1 MFEPETW
8 KVYSLHFFSRG
19 LRLALQKAPFAE
31 GKQNQLPG
39 KKMAYAVL
47 RIAKL
52 RSQSSVSGAVAH
64 NHRQR
69 PVPNADPSR
78 NNIELVPAPTRPVAE
93 IIKERTGK
101 EPRSNGVLA
110 SEVVI
115 SASPEYFRPGNQGAG
130 EWDEDRLQQWR
141 EVMEPWIERQF
152 PHAASVVLHLDEET
166 PHYQIIDLPLV
177 DDGNGGLKQSHKA
190 KYGGTS
196 RRDIGRWQDYVA
208 EAMRPLGIERGIF
221 KSTARHTPQGQYHND
236 TAEEPSIPSVSKP
249 PRFATDRR
257 RHEWAVDERKRIKGI
272 IGPAIT
278 DLADSAKGRRLA
290 MRRAREADRQM
301 EAKEA
306 AIKREREAR
315 EEQARLLKEERA
327 RLRDIPL
334 SEVLEASGWERDRN
348 DNHQWIHPAGVA
360 NGRISVE
367 GPKWYDHAA
376 GRGAGGAIDLAM
388 HLHEYPQPSGAIG
401 WLRDNFGSDATA
413 SAYRAR
419 MNSRADRVVERAPV
433 AYSLPESSPEDAHS
447 VRTWLT
453 KTRKVAKDLVDRLIA
468 SGGVYAT
475 VSGRW
480 VNAVFPFRRGK
491 GAEIKGT
498 QGDFGG
504 NDSKSSPK
512 IDGWMWQT
520 GSEPERLVV
529 AESPIDA
536 LAYHQLHPGRES
548 ILASTAGAKR
558 AAPSWLAELREGT
571 RHLDAIVAY
580 DNDETGRMT
589 ADGLAQSIGGRV
601 QLPSEKDSDWAD
613 MLPEPDDTTPPT
625 LDDDDD
631 PMGQPPRP
639 QPTQGTGPR
648 ME

>member
-1 MFEPETW
+1 
-8 KVYSLHFFSRG
+8 
-19 LRLALQKAPFAE
+19 
-31 GKQNQLPG
+31 
-39 KKMAYAVL
+39 MAYAVL

-115 SASPEYFRPGNQGAG
+115 SASPEFFRPNG
-130 EWDEDRLQQWR
+130 EGVGQWDEDRLQQWR

-152 PHAASVVLHLDEET
+152 PYAASVVLHLDEET
-166 PHYQIIDLPLV
+166 PHFQIIDLPLV
-177 DDGNGGLKQSHKA
+177 DDGNGGLRQSHKA

-208 EAMRPLGIERGIF
+208 EAMRPLGIKRGIW

-236 TAEEPSIPSVSKP
+236 QPPPAPKMPKVGQP
-249 PRFATDRR
+249 PRFAPTAASRDDWSRQ
-257 RHEWAVDERKRIKGI
+257 ETARIKAI
-272 IGPAIT
+272 IGPAISR
-278 DLADSAKGRRLA
+278 LSAAAKGKTVA
-290 MRRAREADRQM
+290 ARRARDADKQM
-301 EAKEA
+301 AAKEA
-306 AIKREREAR
+306 AIQREREAKD
-315 EEQARLLKEERA
+315 EQARLLKEERS

-334 SEVLEASGWERDRN
+334 PEVLETSGWERDRN
-348 DNHQWIHPAGVA
+348 DKHQWIHPAGVA
-360 NGRISVE
+360 SGRIAVE
-367 GPKWYDHAA
+367 GAKFYDHATNK
-376 GRGAGGAIDLAM
+376 GAGGAIDLVM
-388 HLHEYPQPSGAIG
+388 HLHEYQQPREAIG

-413 SAYRAR
+413 GAYRAR
-419 MNSRADRVVERAPV
+419 MDSRASRVVEKAPT
-433 AYSLPESSPEDAHS
+433 YSLPEPAPQKAQS

-453 KTRKVAKDLVDRLIA
+453 KTRKVAGDIVDRLIA

-475 VSGRW
+475 QSKGW

-491 GAEIKGT
+491 GAEVRGT
-498 QGDFGG
+498 QGSFQG
-504 NDSKSSPK
+504 NDPGSSPK
-512 IDGWMWQT
+512 LDGWLWQT

-558 AAPSWLAELREGT
+558 ATPTWLAELREGT

-601 QLPSEKDSDWAD
+601 HLPETDGADWND
-613 MLPEPDDTTPPT
+613 MLPPSDDTTPPT

-631 PMGQPPRP
+631 PMGEPLQPEPAR
-639 QPTQGTGPR
+639 GTGPR
-648 ME
+648 MG